1 MTDSDPK
8 MSSVDIVPT
17 KNRDQIKVDELQFV
31 LQSKRQQVA
40 EMTLDLE
47 DLKLEVRHFQ
57 KTYDLRV
64 AGAYVELDKVNL
76 SRKEYRLRLRLVR
89 EGVCQTEIEE
99 RVASCFKSE
108 RRRLEGYES
117 DATELEEEIEKDSNK
132 NRLSTHQTKQVR
144 KLYLEL
150 AKIYHPDKSAEGE
163 DDYER
168 QKQMMT
174 VINRAYED
182 QDLDTLKRI
191 SVESVDETELQNQ
204 TFAERKKHLTQQLNR
219 ATGSI
224 SDLLVEIMRI
234 KSGETYQ
241 LKQEVNKAREED
253 IDLIANLVKGIQRKV
268 NANQRKLAEIISI
281 FQKLSARFQP
291 MD

>member
-8 MSSVDIVPT
+8 MSNVDIVPT

-47 DLKLEVRHFQ
+47 DLKLEVHHFQ

-108 RRRLEGYES
+108 RRRLEDYES
-117 DATELEEEIEKDSNK
+117 DATELEGEIEKDSNK

-224 SDLLVEIMRI
+224 SDLLVEIKRI

>member
-8 MSSVDIVPT
+8 MSNVDIVPT

-117 DATELEEEIEKDSNK
+117 DATELEGEIEKDSNK

-150 AKIYHPDKSAEGE
+150 AKIYHPDKSAQGE

-224 SDLLVEIMRI
+224 SDLLVEIKRI

>member
-8 MSSVDIVPT
+8 MSNVDIVPT

-117 DATELEEEIEKDSNK
+117 DATELEGEIEKDSNK

-224 SDLLVEIMRI
+224 SDLLVEIKRI

>member
-1 MTDSDPK
+1 MPSNIFLWPNIIADISIIYVVLFVVK
-8 MSSVDIVPT
+8 MLPVLLIGKASKNKLIV
-17 KNRDQIKVDELQFV
+17 
-31 LQSKRQQVA
+31 A
-40 EMTLDLE
+40 
-47 DLKLEVRHFQ
+47 
-57 KTYDLRV
+57 
-64 AGAYVELDKVNL
+64 A
-76 SRKEYRLRLRLVR
+76 
-89 EGVCQTEIEE
+89 
-99 RVASCFKSE
+99 
-108 RRRLEGYES
+108 
-117 DATELEEEIEKDSNK
+117 NK
-132 NRLSTHQTKQVR
+132 NKLSTQQTKQVR

-224 SDLLVEIMRI
+224 SDLLVEIKRI

>member
-1 MTDSDPK
+1 
-8 MSSVDIVPT
+8 MSNVDIVPT
-17 KNRDQIKVDELQFV
+17 KNRDQIKVGELQFV

-117 DATELEEEIEKDSNK
+117 DATELEGEIEKDSNK

-224 SDLLVEIMRI
+224 SDLLVEIKRI

-253 IDLIANLVKGIQRKV
+253 IDLIANLVKGIQRQV

>member
-1 MTDSDPK
+1 
-8 MSSVDIVPT
+8 
-17 KNRDQIKVDELQFV
+17 
-31 LQSKRQQVA
+31 
-40 EMTLDLE
+40 
-47 DLKLEVRHFQ
+47 
-57 KTYDLRV
+57 V

-117 DATELEEEIEKDSNK
+117 DATELEGEIEKDSNK

-224 SDLLVEIMRI
+224 SDLLVEIKRI

>member
-117 DATELEEEIEKDSNK
+117 DATELEGEIEKDSNK

-224 SDLLVEIMRI
+224 SDLLVEIKRI